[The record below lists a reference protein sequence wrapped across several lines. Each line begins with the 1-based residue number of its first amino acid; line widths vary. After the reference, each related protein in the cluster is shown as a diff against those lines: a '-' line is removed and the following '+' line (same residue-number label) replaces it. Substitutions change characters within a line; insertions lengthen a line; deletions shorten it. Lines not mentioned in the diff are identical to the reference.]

1 MKEMVSSS
9 RIIEKGDEPEDFLD
23 QFIIDMRKDIE
34 EAEQATRKM
43 IVEEKLLKKRIKT
56 ATEKIERRQ
65 FQAKEALELG
75 NEDLARRALEDKK
88 LLVVELQQVEEL
100 YASTASQVNALR
112 EKLKELKAYYQELE
126 LKRDALKNKTDT
138 SKLTDT
144 IKTRK
149 DGTGENQSP
158 SLDDIDNELERL
170 KASLKIK

>member
-9 RIIEKGDEPEDFLD
+9 RIMEKGDEPEDFLD

-43 IVEEKLLKKRIKT
+43 IVEEKLLKKRMKT
-56 ATEKIERRQ
+56 AAEKIEKRQ
-65 FQAKEALELG
+65 TQAKEALELG

-100 YASTASQVNALR
+100 YESTTSQVKTLR

-126 LKRDALKNKTDT
+126 LKRDALKSKTDT
-138 SKLTDT
+138 SKLTNT
-144 IKTRK
+144 IKARH
-149 DGTGENQSP
+149 DGRGNKQSP
-158 SLDDIDNELERL
+158 TLDEIDSELERL